1 MNSRRGFFSFAVKKK
16 KYLYSQKKETGMN
29 ITQFCD
35 DIDIIDPVRRLLFLI
50 TIFDFITMLGG
61 LAFFLYGMHMLSAS
75 LEKMSGSKLTKI
87 LEKLTGSVW
96 KSVALGL
103 GITALVQSSSA
114 TTVITVGLV
123 NSGILNL
130 GQAIGIIMGSNIGT
144 TVTAHL
150 LRLTEISGTSGFMT
164 LLKPDTFAPICAI
177 IGAALAMFSKKSK
190 NRSIGE
196 ILTGFG
202 MLFIGMDI
210 METAL
215 KPLSESPLMGELFT
229 KFGDNPILG
238 VLVGAGVTA
247 VIQSSS
253 ASVGILQALSVTGA
267 ITWSSAIPII
277 LGQNIGTTI
286 TAILSVIGASKN
298 ARRTALAHLYFNVIG
313 TIIFTI
319 VVFGLQAAGVGDFWE
334 LPIDK
339 SGIANFHTIFNVSM
353 TLLLLPFTKLLE
365 KLCMLTIPSDGT
377 EIDSDTSALAPMLLA
392 TPALAIAQAENVLAK
407 LMGVTRDCVECSF
420 DMLKGKNPRLS
431 ERINEQ
437 NTAIIRMEDNLR
449 IYLLKI
455 AECDLSEAQM
465 KEVTEMLGRAD
476 DCVHIAEHCLK
487 VRDTAEDMNAKGKGL
502 TIAGKRELEALSN
515 ALVSLM
521 NAAAEG
527 SDSKNKRADAVIEP
541 LYFVVS
547 EMTELIRSR
556 HMERLKNGE
565 CSYEAGSL
573 FMGTLIDVER
583 IAKHCSSI
591 GVSLALQ
598 YKNNSLSEQEFARRI
613 HRGDTEH
620 FMEHYIDYKNK
631 YYTPLIAE

>member
-1 MNSRRGFFSFAVKKK
+1 
-16 KYLYSQKKETGMN
+16 
-29 ITQFCD
+29 
-35 DIDIIDPVRRLLFLI
+35 
-50 TIFDFITMLGG
+50 MLGG

-96 KSVALGL
+96 KSVALGV

-123 NSGILNL
+123 NSGILKL

-150 LRLTEISGTSGFMT
+150 LRLTEISGTSGIMQF
-164 LLKPDTFAPICAI
+164 LKPDFFAPLCAI
-177 IGAALAMFSKKSK
+177 IGAALAMFSKKASK
-190 NRSIGE
+190 RTIGE

-202 MLFIGMDI
+202 MLFIGMDL

-215 KPLSESPLMGELFT
+215 TPLRESPLMADLFV
-229 KFGDNPILG
+229 KFGANPILG
-238 VLVGAGVTA
+238 ILVGAGVTA

-267 ITWSSAIPII
+267 ISWSAAIPII

-298 ARRTALAHLYFNVIG
+298 AKRTALAHLYFNVIG
-313 TIIFTI
+313 TVLFTV
-319 VVFGLQAAGVGDFWE
+319 VVFGLQAAGVGDFWDT
-334 LPIDK
+334 PIDK
-339 SGIANFHTIFNVSM
+339 SGIANFHTLFNCTMVVV
-353 TLLLLPFTKLLE
+353 LLPFIKQLE
-365 KLCMLTIPSDGT
+365 KLCMLTIPADGT
-377 EIDSDTSALAPMLLA
+377 EIDSDTSELAPGLLSNPSA
-392 TPALAIAQAENVLAK
+392 AIMASEVILKK
-407 LMGVTRDCVECSF
+407 LMNVTADCVKCALE
-420 DMLKGKNPRLS
+420 RLNGGDPKLG

-437 NTAIIRMEDNLR
+437 NTAIGKMEDNLR

-455 AECDLSEAQM
+455 AEGDLSEAQQ
-465 KEVTEMLGRAD
+465 KTVTEMLGRAD
-476 DCVHIAEHCLK
+476 DCVHIAEHCVK
-487 VRDTAEDMNAKGKGL
+487 IRDTAEDMSAKGKGL
-502 TIAGKRELEALSN
+502 TMAGKREFEILSQAL
-515 ALVSLM
+515 LTLM
-521 NAAAEG
+521 NTAAEG
-527 SDSKNKRADAVIEP
+527 SNESDKRADAKIEP
-541 LYFVVS
+541 LYFVVT

-573 FMGTLIDVER
+573 FMGTLLDVER
-583 IAKHCSSI
+583 IAKHCSTI

-620 FMEHYIDYKNK
+620 FMEHYIDYKNE
-631 YYTPLIAE
+631 YYSPLIAE

>member
-1 MNSRRGFFSFAVKKK
+1 
-16 KYLYSQKKETGMN
+16 
-29 ITQFCD
+29 
-35 DIDIIDPVRRLLFLI
+35 
-50 TIFDFITMLGG
+50 MLGG

-87 LEKLTGSVW
+87 LEKLTGKVW
-96 KSVALGL
+96 KSVALGV

-123 NSGILNL
+123 NSGILKL

-150 LRLTEISGTSGFMT
+150 LRLTEISGTSGIMQF
-164 LLKPDTFAPICAI
+164 LKPDFFAPLCAI
-177 IGAALAMFSKKSK
+177 IGAALAMFSKKASK
-190 NRSIGE
+190 RTIGE

-202 MLFIGMDI
+202 MLFIGMDL

-215 KPLSESPLMGELFT
+215 TPLRESPLMAELFV
-229 KFGDNPILG
+229 KFGANPILG
-238 VLVGAGVTA
+238 ILVGAGVTA

-267 ITWSSAIPII
+267 ISWSAAIPII

-298 ARRTALAHLYFNVIG
+298 AKRTALAHLYFNVIG
-313 TIIFTI
+313 TVLFTV
-319 VVFGLQAAGVGDFWE
+319 VVFGLQAAGVGDFWDT
-334 LPIDK
+334 PIDK
-339 SGIANFHTIFNVSM
+339 SGIANFHTLFNCTMVVV
-353 TLLLLPFTKLLE
+353 LLPFIKQLE
-365 KLCMLTIPSDGT
+365 KLCMLTIPADGT
-377 EIDSDTSALAPMLLA
+377 EIDSDTSELAPGLLSNPSA
-392 TPALAIAQAENVLAK
+392 AIMASEVILKK
-407 LMGVTRDCVECSF
+407 LMNVTADCVKCALE
-420 DMLKGKNPRLS
+420 RLNGGDPKLG

-437 NTAIIRMEDNLR
+437 NTAIGKMEDNLR

-455 AECDLSEAQM
+455 AEGDLSEAQQ
-465 KEVTEMLGRAD
+465 KTVTEMLGRAD
-476 DCVHIAEHCLK
+476 DCVHIAEHCVK
-487 VRDTAEDMNAKGKGL
+487 IRDTAEDMSAKGKGL
-502 TIAGKRELEALSN
+502 TMAGKREFEILSQAL
-515 ALVSLM
+515 LTLM
-521 NAAAEG
+521 NTAAEG
-527 SDSKNKRADAVIEP
+527 SNESDKRADAKIEP
-541 LYFVVS
+541 LYFVVT

-573 FMGTLIDVER
+573 FMGTLLDVER
-583 IAKHCSSI
+583 IAKHCSTI

-620 FMEHYIDYKNK
+620 FMEHYIDYKNE
-631 YYTPLIAE
+631 YYSPLIAE